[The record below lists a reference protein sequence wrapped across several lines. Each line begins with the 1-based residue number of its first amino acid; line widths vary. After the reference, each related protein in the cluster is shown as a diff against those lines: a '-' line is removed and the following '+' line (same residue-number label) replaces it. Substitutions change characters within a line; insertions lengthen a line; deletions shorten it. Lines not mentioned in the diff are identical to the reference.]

1 MGLSNAQKAA
11 AAVKKA
17 GARKALNAANLAELG
32 PERLAVLLMEVAESG
47 AAIKRRL
54 KLELAG
60 EAGAN
65 ILAAEIARRIDAID
79 DSRARINW
87 RKYKEFVRDLDA
99 HRQAV
104 AGRLAELDPG
114 LALDLIV
121 RIVGLS
127 ASLSTRIK
135 DTKGELAEVFSE
147 AVTDAAEIAP
157 KAALAD
163 AAILADRLFEIVH
176 YAPAGLALP
185 LLRAVAPALT
195 QTALADLRKRLETVA
210 RGRGATRA
218 WRSAAQILADAQG
231 DADGFI
237 ALFSP
242 TEAVLPPVGAQI
254 ARRLLGAGRL
264 DEART
269 ALDRSTPDKASAG
282 DPGAMDWTQVR
293 IEVLEGLG
301 DAEGAQAARWASFE
315 RDLDPGALRAYLRR
329 LPEFDDVEAEDR
341 AMDMALDHREVHAAL
356 AFLIDWP
363 KLDLAARLVAERG
376 DTLSG
381 ARWELLERGARA
393 LEGRYPLAA
402 TLLLR
407 AMIWDV
413 VRHADTERY
422 ALAKRWMLEAA
433 SLSVVL
439 TDDGGYESHEEF
451 AERVARMRRW

>member
-1 MGLSNAQKAA
+1 MSNAQKAA

-17 GARKALNAANLAELG
+17 GARKALNAANLAKLG
-32 PERLAVLLMEVAESG
+32 PERLAALLMEVAESG

-60 EAGAN
+60 EAGGGV
-65 ILAAEIARRIDAID
+65 LAAEIARRIDAID

-99 HRQAV
+99 HRLAI
-104 AGRLAELDPG
+104 AGRLAELDAD

-121 RIVGLS
+121 RLVGLS
-127 ASLSTRIK
+127 ASLATRIK

-157 KAALAD
+157 RAALVD
-163 AAILADRLFEIVH
+163 LSVLADRLFEIVR

-185 LLRAVAPALT
+185 LLRAVSPALHGD
-195 QTALADLRKRLETVA
+195 ALLDLRKRLETVA
-210 RGRGATRA
+210 RGRGAPRA
-218 WRSAAQILADAQG
+218 WRTAAQILADAQG

-237 ALFSP
+237 ALFSSS
-242 TEAVLPPVGAQI
+242 EAVLPPVGAQI

-264 DEART
+264 EEARQ
-269 ALDRSTPDKASAG
+269 ALDRSTPDRAAAG

-293 IEVLEGLG
+293 IEILEGLG
-301 DAEGAQAARWASFE
+301 DAAGAQAARWTSFE

-341 AMDMALDHREVHAAL
+341 AMDLALGHRDAHAAL
-356 AFLIDWP
+356 AFLLDWP
-363 KLDLAARLVAERG
+363 KPDLAARLVADRG
-376 DTLSG
+376 DQLSG
-381 ARWELLERGARA
+381 ARWELLERGVRA

-433 SLSVVL
+433 SLAVVL
-439 TDDGGYESHEEF
+439 SDDGGYESHEAF